1 MAAFWRRGKE
11 PVEPPKVRPAVC
23 VSGEDTGLNVG
34 LTYDNANVTTTG
46 WWPVFDYRA
55 ILMDKQAHIYDL
67 YALADF
73 FVDADPIFRGII
85 KGVYTPFSVS
95 EWRLVGTNDRVKE
108 KYEDYYI
115 KIHLRDKMWS
125 IFYQYYKY
133 GQAFI
138 YLKEDGDLIT

>member
-1 MAAFWRRGKE
+1 
-11 PVEPPKVRPAVC
+11 
-23 VSGEDTGLNVG
+23 
-34 LTYDNANVTTTG
+34 
-46 WWPVFDYRA
+46 
-55 ILMDKQAHIYDL
+55 MDKQAHIYDL
-67 YALADF
+67 YALADY
-73 FVDADPIFRGII
+73 FVDADPVFRGVI

-115 KIHLRDKMWS
+115 KIHLRDKMWA

-133 GQAFI
+133 GQVFV